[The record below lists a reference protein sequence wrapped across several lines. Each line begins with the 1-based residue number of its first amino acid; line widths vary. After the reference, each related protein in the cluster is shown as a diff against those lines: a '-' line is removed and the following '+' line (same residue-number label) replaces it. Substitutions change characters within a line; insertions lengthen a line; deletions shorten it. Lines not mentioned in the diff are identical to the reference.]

1 MHIFIYEC
9 QQLSCIGFSVCYVH
23 LYLLAPNTVL
33 SSLHYDNLFI
43 GVEQRIV
50 RVKKLSKHLTH
61 TTAGHFDG
69 TSSSVEVPSP
79 QMILGLWQV
88 DS

>member
-50 RVKKLSKHLTH
+50 RVKKQLKCRSVVAHAFNPSTWEAE
-61 TTAGHFDG
+61 AGGFP
-69 TSSSVEVPSP
+69 SSWPAWSIE
-79 QMILGLWQV
+79 
-88 DS
+88 